1 MGAWEDGFRAGW
13 EACAESVVMR
23 GGGSRHGY
31 SVGAILSNMEA
42 DSARMGLIEDK
53 PKVKRKRRKSA
64 WNKFVKS
71 EMPKMRRKYPRS
83 KPQQL
88 LKKVARKWRTST
100 KNPNRKRR

>member
-13 EACAESVVMR
+13 QACAESIVMR
-23 GGGSRHGY
+23 GGSSQGY
-31 SVGAILSNMEA
+31 SVGAIMSNLQP
-42 DSARMGLIEDK
+42 DSARMGLIEDT
-53 PKVKRKRRKSA
+53 PKVRRKRRNSA

-71 EMPKMRRKYPRS
+71 EMPKMRRKFPRS

-88 LKKVARKWRTST
+88 MKKVARKWRTST